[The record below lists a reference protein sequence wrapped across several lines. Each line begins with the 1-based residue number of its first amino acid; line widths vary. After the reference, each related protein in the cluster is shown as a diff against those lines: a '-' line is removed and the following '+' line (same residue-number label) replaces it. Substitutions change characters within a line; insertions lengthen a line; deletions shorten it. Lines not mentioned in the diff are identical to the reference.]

1 VTPDQKK
8 TARAGVRKAQTDFE
22 RAHARVQ
29 RERAEARE
37 ARRSRFAQ
45 AQAEGLTVREIAEAA
60 GLDYS
65 NVAAII
71 RGK

>member
-1 VTPDQKK
+1 MTPDQKK
-8 TARAGVRKAQTDFE
+8 TARAAVRKAQTDFE
-22 RAHARVQ
+22 QAQQRVQ
-29 RERAEARE
+29 RERAEARA
-37 ARRSRFAQ
+37 ARRKRFAQ
-45 AQAEGLTVREIAEAA
+45 AQAEGLTVREIADAT